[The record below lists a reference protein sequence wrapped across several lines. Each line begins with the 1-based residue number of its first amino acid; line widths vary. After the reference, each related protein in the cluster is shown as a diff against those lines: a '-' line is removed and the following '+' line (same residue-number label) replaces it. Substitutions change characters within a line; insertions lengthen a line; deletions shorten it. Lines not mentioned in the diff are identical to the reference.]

1 MVAQCEFKVLYL
13 ESVSALCI
21 VAALQ
26 LLPTTRK
33 SIAYAASASNAFAAR
48 FAADQADSTP
58 PDLPAMWSTDLLA
71 TWSNFLMS
79 SSSAQLA
86 SKTESCQSMGIA
98 CSPCRKRQL
107 LVPCCPPWR
116 QQSSSEGPICLG
128 HVSYLVVC
136 LQALGS
142 FSMGQPCN

>member
-1 MVAQCEFKVLYL
+1 MNGSTMRFRVLYL

-48 FAADQADSTP
+48 FAADQADGTP
-58 PDLPAMWSTDLLA
+58 PDLPATWSTGLTA
-71 TWSNFLMS
+71 RCQA
-79 SSSAQLA
+79 AQHSCL
-86 SKTESCQSMGIA
+86 SKLKRDNAWGLQR
-98 CSPCRKRQL
+98 SPCRKRQV

-116 QQSSSEGPICLG
+116 QQSSSEGPLCLG